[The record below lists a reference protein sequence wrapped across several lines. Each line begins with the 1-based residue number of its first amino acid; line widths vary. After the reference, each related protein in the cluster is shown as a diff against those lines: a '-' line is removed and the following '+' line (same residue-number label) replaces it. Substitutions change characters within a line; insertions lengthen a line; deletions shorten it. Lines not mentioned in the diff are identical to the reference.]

1 MEPVDQIQAEI
12 DRLMKDYLDSKS
24 LPLYDMLSYHLGIHG
39 LDPGLTISERAH
51 GILLQIAVE
60 TLGGDPLLTLPAA
73 MSIEMVNAFCEIHDD
88 VQSGNPTRNG
98 QDSLWWVWGPAQAIN
113 AGDGMHSIARISLL
127 NLDRQHFSDRIS
139 HAALSFL
146 DKGALVTFEGRYRD
160 LEMQEK
166 IDTSVT
172 AYLEMAGQKT
182 GALYGS
188 ALSMAAG
195 LSGLS
200 SKACEGLFQS
210 GHLIGQAK
218 QIKLDMDQIWGSD
231 SNQKIDFLNKKKLF
245 PVIAGLEKA
254 TPSQKRKLGDVYF
267 KRVLENSDL
276 DAVLDVLSDL
286 GGKEPAELRYT
297 AAKDEALFIVQEN
310 FPNNRAGNLID
321 YLEKILEE

>member
-1 MEPVDQIQAEI
+1 MEPKDQIQAEVN
-12 DRLMKDYLDSKS
+12 RLMKDYLDSKS

-39 LDPGLTISERAH
+39 LDPGLTIPKRVH
-51 GILLQIAVE
+51 GMLLQIAVE
-60 TLGGDPLLTLPAA
+60 NLGGNPLLTLPAA
-73 MSIEMVNAFCEIHDD
+73 MSIEMLNAFCEIHDD

-113 AGDGMHSIARISLL
+113 AGDGMHSIARIALL
-127 NLDRQHFSDRIS
+127 NLDKQHFTDRTS

-160 LEMQEK
+160 LEMQER

-195 LSGLS
+195 LSGLT

-218 QIKLDMDQIWGSD
+218 QIKLDMNQIWGSD
-231 SNQKIDFLNKKKLF
+231 SSQKIDFLNKKKLF
-245 PVIAGLEKA
+245 PVIAAMEKA

-267 KRVLENSDL
+267 KRVLEDSDL
-276 DAVLDVLSDL
+276 DSVLDVLSDL
-286 GGKEPAELRYT
+286 GGKEPAKLRYT
-297 AAKDEALFIVQEN
+297 TIKNEALSIIKNN
-310 FPNNRAGNLID
+310 FPNNQAESLID

>member
-1 MEPVDQIQAEI
+1 MEPKDQIQAEVN
-12 DRLMKDYLDSKS
+12 RLMKDYLDSKS

-39 LDPGLTISERAH
+39 LDPGLTIPKRVH
-51 GILLQIAVE
+51 GMLLQIAVE
-60 TLGGDPLLTLPAA
+60 NLGGNPLLTLPAA
-73 MSIEMVNAFCEIHDD
+73 MSIEMLNAFCEIHDD

-113 AGDGMHSIARISLL
+113 AGDGMHSIARIALL
-127 NLDRQHFSDRIS
+127 NLDKQHFSDRTS

-166 IDTSVT
+166 IDTSVA

-188 ALSMAAG
+188 ALSMAAE
-195 LSGLS
+195 LSGLTS
-200 SKACEGLFQS
+200 EACEALFQS

-218 QIKLDMDQIWGSD
+218 QIKLDMNQIWGSD

-245 PVIAGLEKA
+245 PVIVALEKA

-267 KRVLENSDL
+267 KRVLEDSDL

-286 GGKEPAELRYT
+286 GGKEPAELQYAT
-297 AAKDEALFIVQEN
+297 AKDEALSIVKKN
-310 FPNNRAGNLID
+310 FPNDTEENLID
-321 YLEKILEE
+321 YLEEILEE

>member
-127 NLDRQHFSDRIS
+127 NLDRQHFSDRTS
-139 HAALSFL
+139 HTALSFL

-160 LEMQEK
+160 LEMQER

-218 QIKLDMDQIWGSD
+218 QIKLDINQIWSSD

-245 PVIAGLEKA
+245 PVIAALEKA

-267 KRVLENSDL
+267 KRVLEDSDL
-276 DAVLDVLSDL
+276 DAVLDVLNDL
-286 GGKEPAELRYT
+286 GGKEPAELRYVN
-297 AAKDEALFIVQEN
+297 AKDEALLIVKEN
-310 FPNNRAGNLID
+310 VPNNRAGNLID

>member
-1 MEPVDQIQAEI
+1 MEPKDQIQAEVN
-12 DRLMKDYLDSKS
+12 RLMKDYLDSKS

-39 LDPGLTISERAH
+39 LDPGLTIPKRVH
-51 GILLQIAVE
+51 GMLLQIAVE
-60 TLGGDPLLTLPAA
+60 NLEGNPLLTLPAA
-73 MSIEMVNAFCEIHDD
+73 MSIEMLNAFCEIHDD

-98 QDSLWWVWGPAQAIN
+98 QDSLWWIWGPAQAIN
-113 AGDGMHSIARISLL
+113 AGDGMHSIARIALL
-127 NLDRQHFSDRIS
+127 NLDKQHFSDRTS

-160 LEMQEK
+160 LEMQER
-166 IDTSVT
+166 IDTSVA

-188 ALSMAAG
+188 ALSMAAE
-195 LSGLS
+195 LSGLTS
-200 SKACEGLFQS
+200 EASEGLFQS

-218 QIKLDMDQIWGSD
+218 QIKLDMNQIWGSD

-245 PVIAGLEKA
+245 PVIVALEKA

-286 GGKEPAELRYT
+286 GGKEPAELQYAT
-297 AAKDEALFIVQEN
+297 AKDKALSIVKKN
-310 FPNNRAGNLID
+310 FPNDTEENLID
-321 YLEKILEE
+321 YLEEILEE

>member
-1 MEPVDQIQAEI
+1 MELVDQIQAEI

>member
-1 MEPVDQIQAEI
+1 MEPRDQIQADI
-12 DRLMKDYLDSKS
+12 NRLLKDYLDSKS

-39 LDPGLTISERAH
+39 LDPGLTIPKRVH
-51 GILLQIAVE
+51 GMLLQIAVE
-60 TLGGDPLLTLPAA
+60 TLGGNPLLTLHAA
-73 MSIEMVNAFCEIHDD
+73 MSIEMLNAFCEIHDD

-113 AGDGMHSIARISLL
+113 AGDGMHSIARIALL
-127 NLDRQHFSDRIS
+127 NLDKQHFSDRTS

-160 LEMQEK
+160 LEMQER

-195 LSGLS
+195 LSGLT

-218 QIKLDMDQIWGSD
+218 QIKLDMNQIWGSD
-231 SNQKIDFLNKKKLF
+231 SSQKIDFLNKKKLF
-245 PVIAGLEKA
+245 PVIAAMEKA

-267 KRVLENSDL
+267 KRVLEDSDL
-276 DAVLDVLSDL
+276 DSVLDVLSDL
-286 GGKEPAELRYT
+286 GGKEPAKLRYT
-297 AAKDEALFIVQEN
+297 TIKNEALSIVKNN
-310 FPNNRAGNLID
+310 FPNNQAESLID

>member
-1 MEPVDQIQAEI
+1 MELVDQIQAEI

-127 NLDRQHFSDRIS
+127 NLDGQHFSDRIS

>member
-1 MEPVDQIQAEI
+1 MEPKDQIQAEVN
-12 DRLMKDYLDSKS
+12 RLMKDYLDSKS

-39 LDPGLTISERAH
+39 LDPGLTIPKRVH
-51 GILLQIAVE
+51 GMLLQIAVE
-60 TLGGDPLLTLPAA
+60 NLEGNPLLTLPAA
-73 MSIEMVNAFCEIHDD
+73 MSIEMLNAFCEIHDD

-98 QDSLWWVWGPAQAIN
+98 QDSLWWIWGPAQAIN
-113 AGDGMHSIARISLL
+113 AGDGMHSIARIALL
-127 NLDRQHFSDRIS
+127 NLDKRHFSDRTS

-160 LEMQEK
+160 LEMQER
-166 IDTSVT
+166 IDTSVA

-188 ALSMAAG
+188 ALSMAAE
-195 LSGLS
+195 LSGLTS
-200 SKACEGLFQS
+200 EACEGLFQS

-218 QIKLDMDQIWGSD
+218 QIKLDMNQIWGSD

-245 PVIAGLEKA
+245 PVIVALEKA

-286 GGKEPAELRYT
+286 GGKEPAELQYAT
-297 AAKDEALFIVQEN
+297 AKDKALSIVKKN
-310 FPNNRAGNLID
+310 FPNDTEENLID
-321 YLEKILEE
+321 YLEEIIEE

>member
-1 MEPVDQIQAEI
+1 MEPKDQIQAGVN
-12 DRLMKDYLDSKS
+12 RLMKDYLDSKS

-39 LDPGLTISERAH
+39 LDPGLTIPQRVHAM
-51 GILLQIAVE
+51 LLQIAVE
-60 TLGGDPLLTLPAA
+60 NLGGNPLLTLPAA
-73 MSIEMVNAFCEIHDD
+73 MSIEMLNAFCEIHDD

-113 AGDGMHSIARISLL
+113 AGDGMHSIARIALL
-127 NLDRQHFSDRIS
+127 NLDKHHFSDRTS

-160 LEMQEK
+160 LEMQER
-166 IDTSVT
+166 IDTSVA

-188 ALSMAAG
+188 ALSMAAE
-195 LSGLS
+195 LSGLTS
-200 SKACEGLFQS
+200 EACEGLFQS

-218 QIKLDMDQIWGSD
+218 QIKLDMKQIWGSD

-245 PVIAGLEKA
+245 PVIVALEKA

-267 KRVLENSDL
+267 KRVLEDSDL

-286 GGKEPAELRYT
+286 GGKEPAELRYAT
-297 AAKDEALFIVQEN
+297 VKDEALSIVKKN
-310 FPNNRAGNLID
+310 FPNDNEENLID
-321 YLEKILEE
+321 YLEEILEE

>member
-1 MEPVDQIQAEI
+1 MQPRDQIQADI
-12 DRLMKDYLDSKS
+12 NRLLKDYLDSKS

-39 LDPGLTISERAH
+39 LDPGLTIPKRVH
-51 GILLQIAVE
+51 GMLLQIAVE
-60 TLGGDPLLTLPAA
+60 TLGGNPLLTLPAA
-73 MSIEMVNAFCEIHDD
+73 MSIEMLNAFCEIHDD

-113 AGDGMHSIARISLL
+113 AGDGMHSIARIALL
-127 NLDRQHFSDRIS
+127 NLDKQHFTDRTS

-160 LEMQEK
+160 LEMQER

-195 LSGLS
+195 LSGLT

-218 QIKLDMDQIWGSD
+218 QIKLDMNQIWGSD
-231 SNQKIDFLNKKKLF
+231 SSQKIDFLNKKKLF
-245 PVIAGLEKA
+245 PVIAAMEKA

-267 KRVLENSDL
+267 KRVLEDSDL
-276 DAVLDVLSDL
+276 DSVLDVLSDL
-286 GGKEPAELRYT
+286 GGKEPAKLRYT
-297 AAKDEALFIVQEN
+297 TIKDEALSIVKNN
-310 FPNNRAGNLID
+310 FPNNQAESLID

>member
-1 MEPVDQIQAEI
+1 MEPKDQIQAEVN
-12 DRLMKDYLDSKS
+12 RLMKDYLDSKS

-39 LDPGLTISERAH
+39 LDPGLTIPKRVH
-51 GILLQIAVE
+51 GMLLQIAVE
-60 TLGGDPLLTLPAA
+60 NLGGNPLLTLPAA
-73 MSIEMVNAFCEIHDD
+73 MSIEMLNAFCEIHDD

-98 QDSLWWVWGPAQAIN
+98 QDSLWWIWGPAQAIN
-113 AGDGMHSIARISLL
+113 AGDGMHSIARIALL
-127 NLDRQHFSDRIS
+127 NLDKRHFSDRTS

-160 LEMQEK
+160 LEMQER
-166 IDTSVT
+166 IDTSVA

-188 ALSMAAG
+188 ALSMAAE
-195 LSGLS
+195 LSGLTS
-200 SKACEGLFQS
+200 EACEGLFQS

-218 QIKLDMDQIWGSD
+218 QIKLDMNQIWGSD

-245 PVIAGLEKA
+245 PVIVALEKA

-267 KRVLENSDL
+267 KRVLADSDL

-286 GGKEPAELRYT
+286 GGKEPAELQYAT
-297 AAKDEALFIVQEN
+297 AKDKALSIVKKN
-310 FPNNRAGNLID
+310 FPNDTEENLID
-321 YLEKILEE
+321 YLEEILEE

>member
-1 MEPVDQIQAEI
+1 MEPKDQIQAGVN
-12 DRLMKDYLDSKS
+12 RLMKDYLDSKS

-39 LDPGLTISERAH
+39 LDPGLTIPQRVHAM
-51 GILLQIAVE
+51 LLQIAVE
-60 TLGGDPLLTLPAA
+60 NLGGNPLLTLPAA
-73 MSIEMVNAFCEIHDD
+73 MSIEMLNAFCEIHDD

-113 AGDGMHSIARISLL
+113 AGDGMHSIARIALL
-127 NLDRQHFSDRIS
+127 NLDRQHFSDRTS

-160 LEMQEK
+160 LEMQER
-166 IDTSVT
+166 IDTSVA

-188 ALSMAAG
+188 ALSMAAE
-195 LSGLS
+195 LSGLTS
-200 SKACEGLFQS
+200 EACEDLFQS

-218 QIKLDMDQIWGSD
+218 QIKLDMKQLWSSD

-245 PVIAGLEKA
+245 PVIVALEKA

-267 KRVLENSDL
+267 KRVLEDSDL

-286 GGKEPAELRYT
+286 GGKEPAELRYAT
-297 AAKDEALFIVQEN
+297 VKDEALSIVKKN
-310 FPNNRAGNLID
+310 FPNDNEENLID
-321 YLEKILEE
+321 YLEEILEE

>member
-1 MEPVDQIQAEI
+1 MEPKDQIQAEVN
-12 DRLMKDYLDSKS
+12 RLMKDYLDSKS

-39 LDPGLTISERAH
+39 LDPGLTIPKRVH
-51 GILLQIAVE
+51 GMLLQIAVE
-60 TLGGDPLLTLPAA
+60 NLEGNPLLTLPAA
-73 MSIEMVNAFCEIHDD
+73 MSIEMLNAFCEIHDD

-113 AGDGMHSIARISLL
+113 AGDGMHSIARIALL
-127 NLDRQHFSDRIS
+127 NLDKRHFSDRTS

-160 LEMQEK
+160 LEMQER
-166 IDTSVT
+166 IDTSVA

-188 ALSMAAG
+188 ALSMAAE
-195 LSGLS
+195 LSGLTS
-200 SKACEGLFQS
+200 EACEGLFQS

-218 QIKLDMDQIWGSD
+218 QIKLDMNQIWGSD

-245 PVIAGLEKA
+245 PVIVALEKA

-267 KRVLENSDL
+267 KRVLADSDL

-286 GGKEPAELRYT
+286 GGKEPAELRYAT
-297 AAKDEALFIVQEN
+297 AKDEALSIVQKN
-310 FPNNRAGNLID
+310 LPNDNEENLID
-321 YLEKILEE
+321 YLEEIIEE

>member
-1 MEPVDQIQAEI
+1 MEPKDQIQAEVN
-12 DRLMKDYLDSKS
+12 RLMKDYLDSKS

-39 LDPGLTISERAH
+39 LDPGLTIPKRVH
-51 GILLQIAVE
+51 GMLLQIAVE
-60 TLGGDPLLTLPAA
+60 NLGGNPLLTLPAA
-73 MSIEMVNAFCEIHDD
+73 MSIEMLNAFCEIHDD

-113 AGDGMHSIARISLL
+113 AGDGMHSIARIALL
-127 NLDRQHFSDRIS
+127 NLDKQHFSDRTS

-160 LEMQEK
+160 LEMQER
-166 IDTSVT
+166 IDTSVA

-188 ALSMAAG
+188 ALSMAAE
-195 LSGLS
+195 LSGLTS
-200 SKACEGLFQS
+200 EASEGLFQS

-218 QIKLDMDQIWGSD
+218 QIKLDMNQIWGSD

-245 PVIAGLEKA
+245 PVIVALEKA

-267 KRVLENSDL
+267 KRVLEDSDL

-286 GGKEPAELRYT
+286 GGKEPAELQYAT
-297 AAKDEALFIVQEN
+297 AKDKALSIVKKN
-310 FPNNRAGNLID
+310 FPNDTEENLID
-321 YLEKILEE
+321 YLEEILEE

>member
-310 FPNNRAGNLID
+310 FPN
-321 YLEKILEE
+321 

>member
-1 MEPVDQIQAEI
+1 MEPRDQIQAEI
-12 DRLMKDYLDSKS
+12 NRLMKDYLDSKS

-39 LDPGLTISERAH
+39 LDPGLTIPKRVH
-51 GILLQIAVE
+51 GMLLQIAVE
-60 TLGGDPLLTLPAA
+60 TLGGNPLLTLPAA
-73 MSIEMVNAFCEIHDD
+73 MSIEMLNAFCEIHDD

-113 AGDGMHSIARISLL
+113 AGDGMHSIARIALL
-127 NLDRQHFSDRIS
+127 NLDKQHFSDRTS

-160 LEMQEK
+160 LEMQER

-195 LSGLS
+195 LSGLT

-218 QIKLDMDQIWGSD
+218 QIKLDMNQIWGSD
-231 SNQKIDFLNKKKLF
+231 SSQKIDFLNKKKLF
-245 PVIAGLEKA
+245 PVIAAMVKA

-267 KRVLENSDL
+267 KRVLEDSDL
-276 DAVLDVLSDL
+276 DAVLDVLNDL
-286 GGKEPAELRYT
+286 GGKEPAKLRYT
-297 AAKDEALFIVQEN
+297 TIKDEALSIVKNN
-310 FPNNRAGNLID
+310 FPDNQAGSLID

>member
-1 MEPVDQIQAEI
+1 MEPKDQIQAEVN
-12 DRLMKDYLDSKS
+12 RLMKDYLDSKS

-39 LDPGLTISERAH
+39 LDPGLTIPKRVH
-51 GILLQIAVE
+51 GMLLQIAVE
-60 TLGGDPLLTLPAA
+60 NLEGNPLLTLPAA
-73 MSIEMVNAFCEIHDD
+73 MSIEMLNAFCEIHDD

-98 QDSLWWVWGPAQAIN
+98 QDSLWWIWGPAQAIN
-113 AGDGMHSIARISLL
+113 AGDGMHSIARIALL
-127 NLDRQHFSDRIS
+127 NLDKRHFSDRTS

-160 LEMQEK
+160 LEMQER
-166 IDTSVT
+166 IDTSVA

-188 ALSMAAG
+188 ALSMAAE
-195 LSGLS
+195 LSGLTS
-200 SKACEGLFQS
+200 EACEGLFQS

-218 QIKLDMDQIWGSD
+218 QIKLDMNQIWGSD

-245 PVIAGLEKA
+245 PVIVALEKA

-267 KRVLENSDL
+267 KRVLADSDL

-286 GGKEPAELRYT
+286 GGKEPAELQYAT
-297 AAKDEALFIVQEN
+297 AKDKALSIVKKN
-310 FPNNRAGNLID
+310 FPNDTEENLID
-321 YLEKILEE
+321 YLEEILEE

>member
-1 MEPVDQIQAEI
+1 MEPKDQIQAEVN
-12 DRLMKDYLDSKS
+12 RLMKDYLDSKS

-39 LDPGLTISERAH
+39 LDPSLTIPKRVH
-51 GILLQIAVE
+51 GMLLQIAVE
-60 TLGGDPLLTLPAA
+60 NLGGNPLLTLPAA
-73 MSIEMVNAFCEIHDD
+73 MSIEMLNAFCEIHDD

-113 AGDGMHSIARISLL
+113 AGDGMHSIARIALL
-127 NLDRQHFSDRIS
+127 NLDKQHFSDRTS

-160 LEMQEK
+160 LEMQER

-188 ALSMAAG
+188 ALSMAAE
-195 LSGLS
+195 LSGLTS
-200 SKACEGLFQS
+200 EACEGLFQS

-218 QIKLDMDQIWGSD
+218 QIKLDMNQIWGSD

-245 PVIAGLEKA
+245 PVIVALEKA

-267 KRVLENSDL
+267 KRVLEDSDL

-286 GGKEPAELRYT
+286 GGKEPAELQYAT
-297 AAKDEALFIVQEN
+297 AKDEALSIVKKN
-310 FPNNRAGNLID
+310 FPNDTEENLID
-321 YLEKILEE
+321 YLEEILEE

>member
-1 MEPVDQIQAEI
+1 MEPKDQIQAEVN
-12 DRLMKDYLDSKS
+12 RLMKDYLDSKS

-39 LDPGLTISERAH
+39 LDPGLTIPKRVH
-51 GILLQIAVE
+51 GMLLQIAVE
-60 TLGGDPLLTLPAA
+60 NLGGNPLLTLPAA
-73 MSIEMVNAFCEIHDD
+73 MSIEMLNAFCEIHDD

-113 AGDGMHSIARISLL
+113 AGDGMHSIARIALL
-127 NLDRQHFSDRIS
+127 NLDKQHFSDRTS

-160 LEMQEK
+160 LEMQER
-166 IDTSVT
+166 IDTSVA

-188 ALSMAAG
+188 ALSMAAE
-195 LSGLS
+195 LSGLTS
-200 SKACEGLFQS
+200 EASEGLFQS

-218 QIKLDMDQIWGSD
+218 QIKLDMNQIWGSD

-245 PVIAGLEKA
+245 PVIVALEKA

-286 GGKEPAELRYT
+286 GGKEPAELQYAT
-297 AAKDEALFIVQEN
+297 AKDKALSIVKKN
-310 FPNNRAGNLID
+310 FPNDTEENLID
-321 YLEKILEE
+321 YLEEILEE

>member
-1 MEPVDQIQAEI
+1 MEPRDQIQADI
-12 DRLMKDYLDSKS
+12 NRLLKDYLDSKS

-39 LDPGLTISERAH
+39 LDPGLTIPKRVH
-51 GILLQIAVE
+51 GMLLQIAVE
-60 TLGGDPLLTLPAA
+60 TLGGNPLLTLPAA
-73 MSIEMVNAFCEIHDD
+73 MSIEMLNAFCEIHDD

-113 AGDGMHSIARISLL
+113 AGDGMHSIARIALL
-127 NLDRQHFSDRIS
+127 NLDKQHFTDRTS

-160 LEMQEK
+160 LEMQER

-195 LSGLS
+195 LSGLT

-218 QIKLDMDQIWGSD
+218 QIKLDMNQIWGSD
-231 SNQKIDFLNKKKLF
+231 SSQKIDFLNKKKLF
-245 PVIAGLEKA
+245 PVIAAMEKA

-267 KRVLENSDL
+267 KRVLEDSDL
-276 DAVLDVLSDL
+276 DSVLDVLSDL
-286 GGKEPAELRYT
+286 GGKEPAKLRYT
-297 AAKDEALFIVQEN
+297 TIKNEALSIVKNN
-310 FPNNRAGNLID
+310 FPNNQAESLID

>member
-1 MEPVDQIQAEI
+1 MEPKDQIQAEVN
-12 DRLMKDYLDSKS
+12 RLMKDYLDSKS

-39 LDPGLTISERAH
+39 LDPGLTIPKRVH
-51 GILLQIAVE
+51 GMLLQIAVE
-60 TLGGDPLLTLPAA
+60 NLGGNPLLTLPAA
-73 MSIEMVNAFCEIHDD
+73 MSIEMLNAFCEIHDD

-98 QDSLWWVWGPAQAIN
+98 QDSLWWIWGPAQAIN
-113 AGDGMHSIARISLL
+113 AGDGMHSIARIALL
-127 NLDRQHFSDRIS
+127 NLDKRHFSDRTS

-160 LEMQEK
+160 LEMQER
-166 IDTSVT
+166 IDTSVA

-188 ALSMAAG
+188 ALSMAAE
-195 LSGLS
+195 LSGLTS
-200 SKACEGLFQS
+200 EACEGLFQS

-218 QIKLDMDQIWGSD
+218 QIKLDMNQIWGSD

-245 PVIAGLEKA
+245 PVIVALEKA

-286 GGKEPAELRYT
+286 GGKEPAELQYAT
-297 AAKDEALFIVQEN
+297 AKDKALSIVKKN
-310 FPNNRAGNLID
+310 FPNDTEENLID
-321 YLEKILEE
+321 YLEEILEE

>member
-1 MEPVDQIQAEI
+1 MEPKDQIQAEVN
-12 DRLMKDYLDSKS
+12 RLMKDYLDSKS

-39 LDPGLTISERAH
+39 LDPGLTIPKRVH
-51 GILLQIAVE
+51 GMLLQIAVE
-60 TLGGDPLLTLPAA
+60 NLGGNPLLTLPAA
-73 MSIEMVNAFCEIHDD
+73 MSIEMLNAFCEIHDD

-113 AGDGMHSIARISLL
+113 AGDGMHSIARIALL
-127 NLDRQHFSDRIS
+127 NLDKQHFSDRIS

-160 LEMQEK
+160 LEMQER

-195 LSGLS
+195 LSGLT

-218 QIKLDMDQIWGSD
+218 QIKLDMNQIWGSD
-231 SNQKIDFLNKKKLF
+231 SSQKIDFLNKKKLF
-245 PVIAGLEKA
+245 PVIAAIEKA

-267 KRVLENSDL
+267 KRVLEDSDL

-286 GGKEPAELRYT
+286 GGKEPAKLRYT
-297 AAKDEALFIVQEN
+297 TIKDEALSIVKNN
-310 FPNNRAGNLID
+310 FPNNQAGSLID

>member
-1 MEPVDQIQAEI
+1 MEPKDQIQAEVN
-12 DRLMKDYLDSKS
+12 RLMKDYLDSKS

-39 LDPGLTISERAH
+39 LDPGLTIPKRVH
-51 GILLQIAVE
+51 GMLLQIAVE
-60 TLGGDPLLTLPAA
+60 NLGGNPLLTLPAA
-73 MSIEMVNAFCEIHDD
+73 MSIEMLNAFCEIHDD

-113 AGDGMHSIARISLL
+113 AGDGMHSIARIALL
-127 NLDRQHFSDRIS
+127 NLDKQHFSDRTS

-160 LEMQEK
+160 LEMQER

-188 ALSMAAG
+188 ALSMAAE
-195 LSGLS
+195 LSGLTS
-200 SKACEGLFQS
+200 EACEGLFQS

-218 QIKLDMDQIWGSD
+218 QIKLDMNQIWGSD
-231 SNQKIDFLNKKKLF
+231 SSQKIDFLNKKKLF
-245 PVIAGLEKA
+245 PVIAAMEKA

-267 KRVLENSDL
+267 KRVLEDSDL
-276 DAVLDVLSDL
+276 DSVLDVLSDL
-286 GGKEPAELRYT
+286 GGKEPAKLRYT
-297 AAKDEALFIVQEN
+297 TIKNEALSIVKNN
-310 FPNNRAGNLID
+310 FPNNQAESLID

>member
-1 MEPVDQIQAEI
+1 MEPKDQIQAGVN
-12 DRLMKDYLDSKS
+12 RLMKDYLDSKS
-24 LPLYDMLSYHLGIHG
+24 LPFYDMLSYHLGIHG
-39 LDPGLTISERAH
+39 LDPGLTIPQRVHAM
-51 GILLQIAVE
+51 LLQIAVE
-60 TLGGDPLLTLPAA
+60 NLGGNPLLTLPAA
-73 MSIEMVNAFCEIHDD
+73 MSIEMLNAFCEIHDD

-113 AGDGMHSIARISLL
+113 AGDGMHSIARIALL
-127 NLDRQHFSDRIS
+127 NLDKQHFSDRTS

-160 LEMQEK
+160 LEMQER
-166 IDTSVT
+166 IDTSVA

-188 ALSMAAG
+188 ALSMAAE
-195 LSGLS
+195 LSGLTS
-200 SKACEGLFQS
+200 EACEDLFQS

-218 QIKLDMDQIWGSD
+218 QIKLDMKQLWSSD

-245 PVIAGLEKA
+245 PVIVALEKA

-267 KRVLENSDL
+267 KRVLEDSDL

-286 GGKEPAELRYT
+286 GGKEPAELRYAT
-297 AAKDEALFIVQEN
+297 AKDEALSIVKKN
-310 FPNNRAGNLID
+310 FPNDNEENLID
-321 YLEKILEE
+321 YLEEILEE

>member
-1 MEPVDQIQAEI
+1 MEPRDQIQADI
-12 DRLMKDYLDSKS
+12 NRLLKDYLDSKS
-24 LPLYDMLSYHLGIHG
+24 LSLYDMLSYHLGIHG
-39 LDPGLTISERAH
+39 LDPGLTIPKRVH
-51 GILLQIAVE
+51 GMLLQIAVE
-60 TLGGDPLLTLPAA
+60 TLGGNPLLTLPAA
-73 MSIEMVNAFCEIHDD
+73 MSIEMLNAFCEIHDD

-113 AGDGMHSIARISLL
+113 AGDGMHSIARIALL
-127 NLDRQHFSDRIS
+127 NLDKQHFTDRTS

-160 LEMQEK
+160 LEMQER

-188 ALSMAAG
+188 ALSMAAE
-195 LSGLS
+195 LSGLTS
-200 SKACEGLFQS
+200 EACEGLFQS

-218 QIKLDMDQIWGSD
+218 QIKLDMNQIWGSD

-245 PVIAGLEKA
+245 PVIVALEKA

-267 KRVLENSDL
+267 KRVLEDSDL

-286 GGKEPAELRYT
+286 GGKEPAELQYAT
-297 AAKDEALFIVQEN
+297 AKDEALSIVKKN
-310 FPNNRAGNLID
+310 FPNDTEENLID
-321 YLEKILEE
+321 YLEEILEE

>member
-1 MEPVDQIQAEI
+1 MEPKDQIQAEVN
-12 DRLMKDYLDSKS
+12 RLMKDYLDSKS

-39 LDPGLTISERAH
+39 LDPGLTIPKRVH
-51 GILLQIAVE
+51 GMLLQIAVE
-60 TLGGDPLLTLPAA
+60 NLEGNPLLTLPAA
-73 MSIEMVNAFCEIHDD
+73 MSIEMLNAFCEIHDD

-98 QDSLWWVWGPAQAIN
+98 QDSLWWIWGPAQAIN
-113 AGDGMHSIARISLL
+113 AGDGMHSIARIALL
-127 NLDRQHFSDRIS
+127 NLDKRHFSDRTS

-160 LEMQEK
+160 LEMQER
-166 IDTSVT
+166 IDTSVA

-188 ALSMAAG
+188 ALSMAAE
-195 LSGLS
+195 LSGLTS
-200 SKACEGLFQS
+200 EACEGLFQS

-218 QIKLDMDQIWGSD
+218 QIKLDMNQIWGSD

-245 PVIAGLEKA
+245 PVIVALEKA

-267 KRVLENSDL
+267 KRVLADSDL

-286 GGKEPAELRYT
+286 GGKEPAELQYAT
-297 AAKDEALFIVQEN
+297 AKDKALSIVKKN
-310 FPNNRAGNLID
+310 FPNDTEENLID
-321 YLEKILEE
+321 YLEEIIEE

>member
-1 MEPVDQIQAEI
+1 MEPKDQIQAEVN
-12 DRLMKDYLDSKS
+12 RLMKDYLDSKS

-39 LDPGLTISERAH
+39 LDPGLTIPKRVH
-51 GILLQIAVE
+51 GMLLQIAVE
-60 TLGGDPLLTLPAA
+60 NLEGNPLLTLPAA
-73 MSIEMVNAFCEIHDD
+73 MSIEMLNAFCEIHDD

-98 QDSLWWVWGPAQAIN
+98 QDSLWWIWGPAQAIN
-113 AGDGMHSIARISLL
+113 AGDGMHSIARIALL
-127 NLDRQHFSDRIS
+127 NLDKRHFSDRTS

-160 LEMQEK
+160 LEMQER
-166 IDTSVT
+166 IDTSVA

-188 ALSMAAG
+188 ALSMAAE
-195 LSGLS
+195 LSGLTS
-200 SKACEGLFQS
+200 EASEGLFQS

-218 QIKLDMDQIWGSD
+218 QIKLDMNQIWGSD

-245 PVIAGLEKA
+245 PVIVALEKA

-267 KRVLENSDL
+267 KRVLADSDL

-286 GGKEPAELRYT
+286 GGKEPAELRYAT
-297 AAKDEALFIVQEN
+297 AKDEALSIVQKN
-310 FPNNRAGNLID
+310 LPNDNEENLID
-321 YLEKILEE
+321 YLEEIIEE

>member
-1 MEPVDQIQAEI
+1 MEPKDQIQAEVN
-12 DRLMKDYLDSKS
+12 RLMKDYLDSKS

-39 LDPGLTISERAH
+39 LDPGLTIPKRVH
-51 GILLQIAVE
+51 GMLLQIAVE
-60 TLGGDPLLTLPAA
+60 NLGGNPLLTLPAA
-73 MSIEMVNAFCEIHDD
+73 MSIEMLNAFCEIHDD

-113 AGDGMHSIARISLL
+113 AGDGMHSIARIALL
-127 NLDRQHFSDRIS
+127 NLDKQHFSDRTS

-160 LEMQEK
+160 LEMQER
-166 IDTSVT
+166 IDTSVA

-188 ALSMAAG
+188 ALSMAAE
-195 LSGLS
+195 LSGLT

-218 QIKLDMDQIWGSD
+218 QIKLDMNQIWGSD

-245 PVIAGLEKA
+245 PVIVALEKA

-267 KRVLENSDL
+267 KRVLEDSDL

-286 GGKEPAELRYT
+286 GGKEPAELRYAT
-297 AAKDEALFIVQEN
+297 VKDEALSIVKKN
-310 FPNNRAGNLID
+310 FPNDNEENLID
-321 YLEKILEE
+321 YLEEILEE

>member
-1 MEPVDQIQAEI
+1 MEPRDQIQADI
-12 DRLMKDYLDSKS
+12 NRLLKDYLDSKS

-39 LDPGLTISERAH
+39 LDPGLTIPKRVH
-51 GILLQIAVE
+51 GMLLQIAVE
-60 TLGGDPLLTLPAA
+60 PLGGNPLLTLPAA
-73 MSIEMVNAFCEIHDD
+73 MSIEMLNAFCEIHDD

-113 AGDGMHSIARISLL
+113 AGDGMHSIARIALL
-127 NLDRQHFSDRIS
+127 NLDKQHFTDRTS

-160 LEMQEK
+160 LEMQER

-195 LSGLS
+195 LSGLT

-218 QIKLDMDQIWGSD
+218 QIKLDMNQIWGSD
-231 SNQKIDFLNKKKLF
+231 SSQKIDFLNKKKLF
-245 PVIAGLEKA
+245 PVIAAMEKA

-267 KRVLENSDL
+267 KRVLEDSDL
-276 DAVLDVLSDL
+276 DSVLDVLSDL
-286 GGKEPAELRYT
+286 GGKEPAKLRYT
-297 AAKDEALFIVQEN
+297 TIKNEALSIVKNN
-310 FPNNRAGNLID
+310 FPNNQAESLID

>member
-1 MEPVDQIQAEI
+1 MEPKDQIQAEVN
-12 DRLMKDYLDSKS
+12 RLMKDYLDSKS

-39 LDPGLTISERAH
+39 LDPGLTIPKRVH
-51 GILLQIAVE
+51 GMLLQIAVE
-60 TLGGDPLLTLPAA
+60 NLEGNPLLTLPAA
-73 MSIEMVNAFCEIHDD
+73 MSIEMLNAFCEIHDD

-98 QDSLWWVWGPAQAIN
+98 QDSLWWIWGPAQAIN
-113 AGDGMHSIARISLL
+113 AGDGMHSIARIALL
-127 NLDRQHFSDRIS
+127 NLDKRHFSDRTS

-160 LEMQEK
+160 LEMQER
-166 IDTSVT
+166 IDTSVA

-188 ALSMAAG
+188 ALSMAAE
-195 LSGLS
+195 LSGLTS
-200 SKACEGLFQS
+200 EACEGLFQS

-218 QIKLDMDQIWGSD
+218 QIKLDMNQIWGSD

-245 PVIAGLEKA
+245 PVIVALEKA

-286 GGKEPAELRYT
+286 GGKEPAELQYAT
-297 AAKDEALFIVQEN
+297 AKDKALSIVKKN
-310 FPNNRAGNLID
+310 FPNDTEENLID
-321 YLEKILEE
+321 YLEEILEE